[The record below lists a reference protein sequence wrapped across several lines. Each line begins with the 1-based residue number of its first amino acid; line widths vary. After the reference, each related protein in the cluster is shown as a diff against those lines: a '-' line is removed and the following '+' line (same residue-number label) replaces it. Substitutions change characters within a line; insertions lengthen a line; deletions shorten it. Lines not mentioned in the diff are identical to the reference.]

1 MRDWVRTRLTVG
13 VADQHGEFVHDL
25 REVLQVAPGRNALPS
40 AAIVESRTLQATP
53 ASGTRGGYDGAK
65 RRRDSQVH
73 LAVDTLGPL
82 LALPVTAA
90 HEQDRSH
97 VHTLAEKVQAV
108 TGGAVEFADVD
119 QGDMGAQA
127 AEAHHMQLAVV
138 KLPEAK
144 KGFVLLPKRWV
155 VERRHAWAA
164 RFCRLARDDAQVA
177 EPLAGLHFAAFAIL
191 MRKRV
196 LALRV
201 SSAYRPLGEED
212 HGGALAGP
220 SRLP

>member
-40 AAIVESRTLQATP
+40 AAIVDSHTLQATP
-53 ASGTRGGYDGAK
+53 ESGTRAGYDGAK

-90 HEQDRSH
+90 NEQDRSH

-108 TGGAVEFADVD
+108 TGGAVELAYVN

-127 AEAHHMQLAVV
+127 AEMTTS
-138 KLPEAK
+138 
-144 KGFVLLPKRWV
+144 
-155 VERRHAWAA
+155 
-164 RFCRLARDDAQVA
+164 
-177 EPLAGLHFAAFAIL
+177 I
-191 MRKRV
+191 
-196 LALRV
+196 LRV
-201 SSAYRPLGEED
+201 PHPNLVTKTRTNPKHEILPLSSLSPMGCKS
-212 HGGALAGP
+212 
-220 SRLP
+220 SRLPCGYF